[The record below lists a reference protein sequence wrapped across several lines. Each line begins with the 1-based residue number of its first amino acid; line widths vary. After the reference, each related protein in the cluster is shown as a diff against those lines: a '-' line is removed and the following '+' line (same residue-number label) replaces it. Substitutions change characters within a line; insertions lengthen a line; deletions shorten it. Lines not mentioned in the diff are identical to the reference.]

1 MIAVVDSSVV
11 IKWFVD
17 EEDAPLSLGLR
28 SLPLVAPDLI
38 LSECANVFWK
48 KVRKGEYAA
57 AEATQAM
64 RVLER
69 SSLTLDPTRG
79 IAVRALELAHAL
91 EHPAYDCFYLALAER
106 RGLPVITADG
116 KFEKALARKPQLV
129 SVPIIMLPD
138 WKVRLNVPN

>member
-17 EEDAPLSLGLR
+17 EDDAALSLGLR
-28 SLPLVAPDLI
+28 GLPLVAPDLI
-38 LSECANVFWK
+38 LAECANVFWK
-48 KVRKGEYAA
+48 KVRKGEFAA
-57 AEATQAM
+57 TDAAQAM

-69 SSLTLDPTRG
+69 SSLTLDPARG
-79 IAVRALELAHAL
+79 LAVRALELAHML

-116 KFEKALARKPQLV
+116 KLEKALVRKPQQV
-129 SVPIIMLPD
+129 SVPIFMLKD
-138 WKVRLNVPN
+138 WKARLNVPN